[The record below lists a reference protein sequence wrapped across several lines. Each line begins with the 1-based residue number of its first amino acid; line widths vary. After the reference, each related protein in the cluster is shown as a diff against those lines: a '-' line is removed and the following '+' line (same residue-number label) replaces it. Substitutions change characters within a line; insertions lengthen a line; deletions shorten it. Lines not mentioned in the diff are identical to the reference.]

1 MSGSLLLQ
9 YLLIALAVLVSAWVA
24 LSKQFPNTARRLRAA
39 LALPLL
45 RAGRPGWMRSLGRRI
60 APPALKGADGCG
72 GCSSCG
78 PGKH

>member
-9 YLLIALAVLVSAWVA
+9 YLLIGMAVLVSAGVV
-24 LSKQFPNTARRLRAA
+24 LKKQFPATTRRLRGAV
-39 LALPLL
+39 ALPLL
-45 RAGRPGWMRSLGRRI
+45 RAGRPDWIQSLGRWI
-60 APPALKGADGCG
+60 APSAIGKAGSCS